1 MTPMDVV
8 ALLHPGI
15 KQLSVGRREGQWRP
29 LPNTHKAILD
39 TLYRAQYL
47 QHLNISGV
55 FSTISS
61 TMSKK
66 SSSLLSRFGSHLS
79 QE

>member
-1 MTPMDVV
+1 MDVV

-55 FSTISS
+55 NNLTP
-61 TMSKK
+61 
-66 SSSLLSRFGSHLS
+66 
-79 QE
+79 